1 MDLLDH
7 LALVDSPAFV
17 AATGDPI
24 PPGTRCECG
33 TTAYGPGG
41 ALNATTSRLPDGRWL
56 TTSHCNC
63 RALAWRDVYGRRTT

>member
-1 MDLLDH
+1 MDLLDY
-7 LALVDSPAFV
+7 LNLVDSPASRD
-17 AATGDPI
+17 GIPI

-33 TTAYGPGG
+33 TTAYGPCG
-41 ALNATTSRLPDGRWL
+41 ALSATTTRLPDGRWL